1 MQRPGNLK
9 ERFPG
14 GFVNHHKTPCAVQA
28 CRRDHDILPSSA
40 DSDSLCPSIRVLSAT
55 RKRTD
60 DFHKKQMSGYSQTRP
75 SHPARQWG
83 PACGNQVQNHRQ
95 RKALHIRHKDSSS
108 DHTAAHEVQSLL
120 SEVAALRFLWL
131 LRGSF
136 IPHPE
141 AYLQAVIIYPADL
154 QNLASV
160 TVGIRHQQRAI
171 HTVPSTEAIVSP
183 GNTDVAETLYIQMRR
198 KMFQAE

>member
-120 SEVAALRFLWL
+120 SEVAALRLLWL

-141 AYLQAVIIYPADL
+141 AYLQAVRHISGRSAEPRLRYSRDPAP
-154 QNLASV
+154 AA
-160 TVGIRHQQRAI
+160 RHSYGSKHRGHCI
-171 HTVPSTEAIVSP
+171 P
-183 GNTDVAETLYIQMRR
+183 GQYRCR
-198 KMFQAE
+198 